1 MARPPPFLDHIIIQV
16 ADPSRPLEVYPAA
29 LKPPGGEGTD
39 VPAPREWWGPAVVL
53 GPPDAEDLA
62 LVEGE
67 PASPLHLAFV
77 ASDPEAVRN
86 FHAAALASGGRDN
99 GPPGLRERYNPPLLR
114 RLRHRPRRAQRRGAL
129 PRPLAAGASPGPM
142 HRSSAKTHSANFA
155 GTEFSETRADYLR

>member
-1 MARPPPFLDHIIIQV
+1 MARPPAFIDHIIIRV
-16 ADPSRPLEVYPAA
+16 ADLPRSLEFYPAA
-29 LKPPGGEGTD
+29 LEPLGAEVTD
-39 VPAPREWWGPAVVL
+39 IP

-99 GPPGLRERYNPPLLR
+99 GPPGLRERYNPHYYAAFGLDPDG
-114 RLRHRPRRAQRRGAL
+114 HNVEAL
-129 PRPLAAGASPGPM
+129 FQGP
-142 HRSSAKTHSANFA
+142 
-155 GTEFSETRADYLR
+155 

>member
-1 MARPPPFLDHIIIQV
+1 MARPPAFLDHIIIQV
-16 ADPSRPLEVYPAA
+16 ADLSRSLEFYRVA
-29 LKPPGGEGTD
+29 LKPLGAEVND
-39 VPAPREWWGPAVVL
+39 VPGPPESWGPAVVL

-99 GPPGLRERYNPPLLR
+99 GPQACASATTPTTMPPSSST
-114 RLRHRPRRAQRRGAL
+114 PTGTT
-129 PRPLAAGASPGPM
+129 SK
-142 HRSSAKTHSANFA
+142 RSSKAPSR
-155 GTEFSETRADYLR
+155 G

>member
-1 MARPPPFLDHIIIQV
+1 MARPPAFLDHIIIQV
-16 ADPSRPLEVYPAA
+16 ADLSRSLEFYRAA
-29 LKPPGGEGTD
+29 LKPLGAEVTD
-39 VPAPREWWGPAVVL
+39 VPGPPESWGPAVVL

-99 GPPGLRERYNPPLLR
+99 GPPGLRERYNPPTTPTTMPPSSSTLT
-114 RLRHRPRRAQRRGAL
+114 GTT
-129 PRPLAAGASPGPM
+129 SK
-142 HRSSAKTHSANFA
+142 RSSKAPSR
-155 GTEFSETRADYLR
+155 G